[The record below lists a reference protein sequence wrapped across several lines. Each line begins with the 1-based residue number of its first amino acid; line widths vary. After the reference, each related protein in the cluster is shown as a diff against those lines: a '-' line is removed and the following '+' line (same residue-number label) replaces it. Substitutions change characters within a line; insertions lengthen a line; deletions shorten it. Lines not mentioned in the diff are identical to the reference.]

1 MIIMNKTQKQTQAM
15 KFEIA
20 SESRAMNHTVEFIDG
35 EWKCTCEHDKFRGAE
50 CKHILEAK
58 KQLQEVAE
66 TGDATKAQNARV
78 EVEDLTSYANLKNLL
93 TLKKELN
100 NEEVDLEKC
109 KALVEDLLLKI

>member
-35 EWKCTCEHDKFRGAE
+35 EWKCTCEHHKFRGAE
-50 CKHILEAK
+50 CKHIKQAK
-58 KQLQEVAE
+58 AQLGAVAE
-66 TGDATKAQNARV
+66 TGDATITNVSV
-78 EVEDLTSYANLKNLL
+78 EVVDITAFASLKKLL

-100 NEEVDLEKC
+100 NEDVDLSKC
-109 KALVEDLLLKI
+109 KSLVEDLLLEI